1 MAKVKSY
8 EEEVAKIENDLRKN
22 YEKSL
27 KYLTKEEKVEKMKA
41 YDEMV
46 EREKINSIRY
56 KQLTKSLE
64 SQRVSESEKFEKMT
78 EEEEMEYWAK
88 ELDLSADDVKKFN
101 KVKSVRVKKG
111 K

>member
-27 KYLTKEEKVEKMKA
+27 KHLTKEEKLEKMKA

-46 EREKINSIRY
+46 EREKTNSARY

-64 SQRVSESEKFEKMT
+64 NQRTAESEKLEKMT
-78 EEEEMEYWAK
+78 EDEEMEYWAK
-88 ELDLSADDVKKFN
+88 ELNLATEDVKNFN

-111 K
+111 E